1 MAGPSC
7 STILNR
13 RGRKAIFDLQRR
25 SSMAQRKAL
34 GRGLSA
40 LLGTSDLV
48 TEQLREIDI
57 DRILPN
63 SHQPRKNFN
72 EDGLNEL
79 ADSIREHGVVQPIVV
94 RALDDGFF
102 QLIAGERRWRASQ
115 RAGLIRI
122 PAVVREANEHAA
134 LEIALIENLQREDLN
149 PIEEA
154 QAYNQLIV
162 EFGMTQEEVA
172 RRVGKNRATIANM
185 LRLLRLPPEV
195 QQWLRENRLSTGH
208 AKALLSL
215 SDLNAILDSARKIIQ
230 GNYSVRQAEMLV
242 ARYSSGAQDGSE
254 TGAIVVDPN
263 VKAAIHALEQA
274 LGTKVTVQ
282 ESNGKGKIEIHFFSF
297 EEMNRLYEGLLR
309 AKF

>member
-1 MAGPSC
+1 
-7 STILNR
+7 LN
-13 RGRKAIFDLQRR
+13 
-25 SSMAQRKAL
+25 
-34 GRGLSA
+34 A
-40 LLGTSDLV
+40 LLGTPEVS
-48 TEQLREIDI
+48 TEQQREIDI

-72 EDGLNEL
+72 EDALNEL
-79 ADSIREHGVVQPIVV
+79 TDSIREHGVIQPIVV
-94 RALDDGFF
+94 SALDEGFF

-115 RAGLIRI
+115 RAGLLRI
-122 PAVVREANEHAA
+122 PAVVREAGVHDA

-149 PIEEA
+149 PMEEA
-154 QAYNQLIV
+154 QAYDRLISD
-162 EFGMTQEEVA
+162 FSMTQEEVA
-172 RRVGKNRATIANM
+172 RRVGKNRATVANM

-195 QQWLRENRLSTGH
+195 QQWLREDRLSTGH

-242 ARYSSGAQDGSE
+242 SRYSNGTTVASAAVAAE
-254 TGAIVVDPN
+254 TADPN
-263 VKAAIHALEQA
+263 VTAAIHALEQV

-282 ESNGKGKIEIHFFSF
+282 ESGGKGKIEIHFYSF
-297 EEMNRLYEGLLR
+297 EEMNRLYEGLMR

>member
-1 MAGPSC
+1 
-7 STILNR
+7 
-13 RGRKAIFDLQRR
+13 
-25 SSMAQRKAL
+25 MAQRKAL

-40 LLGTSDLV
+40 LLGTPDLE
-48 TEQLREIDI
+48 TPETLREIDI

-63 SHQPRKNFN
+63 SHQPRKNFD
-72 EDGLNEL
+72 EDALNEL
-79 ADSIREHGVVQPIVV
+79 ADSIREHGVVQPVVV
-94 RALDDGFF
+94 RPLEDGFF

-115 RAGLIRI
+115 RAGLYRI
-122 PAVVREANEHAA
+122 PAVVREAGEHAA
-134 LEIALIENLQREDLN
+134 LEVALIENLQREDLN

-154 QAYNQLIV
+154 QAYERLISD
-162 EFGMTQEEVA
+162 FGLTQEDVS

-242 ARYSSGAQDGSE
+242 SRYTANGGVKEESAAAE
-254 TGAIVVDPN
+254 TVDPN

-274 LGTKVTVQ
+274 LGTKVTVH
-282 ESNGKGKIEIHFFSF
+282 ESGGKGKLEIHFYSI